1 MFIIKK
7 NSIFDENI
15 ETPTQDEIKNFA
27 SVLKQYVKYE
37 PDSYI
42 AEIIYECK
50 IIREGSIIDF
60 CSNVLNLLEEKIDII
75 CAGIN
80 NPEIIIQKQII
91 VQKQNKCETFQ
102 ISSKEFICHFIWG
115 EFGTDIVRETK
126 KTNKVFF

>member
-42 AEIIYECK
+42 AEIIYECE
-50 IIREGSIIDF
+50 IVREGSMIDF
-60 CSNVLNLLEEKIDII
+60 CSNVLNLLEAKIDII
-75 CAGIN
+75 CAGID
-80 NPEIIIQKQII
+80 NPEIIIQKQ
-91 VQKQNKCETFQ
+91 NTCETFQ
-102 ISSKEFICHFIWG
+102 ISSKEFICRFIWG
-115 EFGTDIVRETK
+115 EFGINVVQETK
-126 KTNKVFF
+126 ETNKDFF